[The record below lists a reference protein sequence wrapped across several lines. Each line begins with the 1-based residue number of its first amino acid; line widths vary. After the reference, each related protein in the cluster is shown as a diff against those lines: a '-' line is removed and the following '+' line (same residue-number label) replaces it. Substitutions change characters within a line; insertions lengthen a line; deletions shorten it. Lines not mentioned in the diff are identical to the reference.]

1 MRAAAAFHDGAESY
15 LTVMKVGGS
24 LERRMLG
31 RVWSRAIETLRA
43 RSPKPVRNLPD
54 KTAASYTVNL
64 KVA

>member
-1 MRAAAAFHDGAESY
+1 
-15 LTVMKVGGS
+15 
-24 LERRMLG
+24 MLG